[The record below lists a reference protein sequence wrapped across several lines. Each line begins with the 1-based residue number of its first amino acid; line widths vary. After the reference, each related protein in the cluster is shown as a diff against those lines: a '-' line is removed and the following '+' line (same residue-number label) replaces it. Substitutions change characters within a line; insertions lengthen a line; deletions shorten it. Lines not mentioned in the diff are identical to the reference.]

1 MVHYRFFSRR
11 LKKTLEGISASN
23 LAVIGVMIIGIFAII
38 AIFASILAPYDPY
51 DIDLMSTYQP
61 PSSQHLFGT
70 DNVGRDIF
78 SRILYGSRLA
88 FVITLL
94 VVIIELSISVPLAL
108 ISSYRGGY
116 FDEIV
121 MRIMDVII
129 SIPSLMRAIVI
140 VALLGPNMRNAIL
153 AIGIGYMPMLA
164 RLVRSVALSIKE
176 GPYIE
181 ACRVLRFSAKRIA
194 FSHILPN
201 IVPVI
206 IVQVSL
212 DLGYALVDMASLSFI
227 GLGVQPPKA
236 SWGAMLAVGK
246 DYLLNSPWMCIFP
259 GIAIALLVLGFNLFG
274 IGLGK
279 ILNPR
284 YQRQLK

>member
-1 MVHYRFFSRR
+1 
-11 LKKTLEGISASN
+11 LKKLLERTSPGS
-23 LAVIGVMIIGIFAII
+23 LAIIGVIILGIFVTI
-38 AIFASILAPYDPY
+38 AIFAPLIAPYGPY
-51 DIDLMSTYQP
+51 EMDLLSTYQP
-61 PSSQHLFGT
+61 PSSKYLFGT

-94 VVIIELSISVPLAL
+94 VVSIELAISVPLAL
-108 ISSYRGGY
+108 TSSYIGGY

-121 MRIMDVII
+121 MRIMDIII
-129 SIPSLMRAIVI
+129 SIPSLLRAIVI

-153 AIGIGYMPMLA
+153 AIGIGYVPMLS
-164 RLVRSVALSIKE
+164 RLVRSVTLSIKE
-176 GPYIE
+176 EPYIE
-181 ACRVLRFSAKRIA
+181 ACQVLRYSGKRIV
-194 FSHILPN
+194 FFHIFPN
-201 IVPVI
+201 IVSVI

-246 DYLLNSPWMCIFP
+246 DYLLNDPWMCIFP

-279 ILNPR
+279 VLHHR
-284 YQRQLK
+284 